1 MNNKESSKNCQNAQI
16 SQIDTKSN
24 NFKIDETTG
33 MATWKIGDDL
43 TKSVD
48 KDQYCLEYFGDLDMP
63 EDAMESNAGYFK
75 LIT

>member
-1 MNNKESSKNCQNAQI
+1 MNNEESSKNCQNAQI

-33 MATWKIGDDL
+33 MATWKISDDL

-48 KDQYCLEYFGDLDMP
+48 KDQYCLEYFGDLDMA
-63 EDAMESNAGYFK
+63 EDDEDEVAGNFK
-75 LIT
+75 FIT